1 MVLGD
6 KDCKG
11 DKILGGGFIFYFH
24 PYLGEDFQFDEHIFQ
39 MGWFNHQPEDDEIR
53 ISLVAIFD
61 KKKASPLTTSDD
73 RTLYKRRVW
82 RVDSRGT
89 TTGSKVIAIN
99 ASIPTIVGGF
109 IPKLSWV

>member
-61 KKKASPLTTSDD
+61 KKKHHHSP
-73 RTLYKRRVW
+73 RQMIGLY
-82 RVDSRGT
+82 
-89 TTGSKVIAIN
+89 IN
-99 ASIPTIVGGF
+99 AGF
-109 IPKLSWV
+109 GELILGAPPPAQRS